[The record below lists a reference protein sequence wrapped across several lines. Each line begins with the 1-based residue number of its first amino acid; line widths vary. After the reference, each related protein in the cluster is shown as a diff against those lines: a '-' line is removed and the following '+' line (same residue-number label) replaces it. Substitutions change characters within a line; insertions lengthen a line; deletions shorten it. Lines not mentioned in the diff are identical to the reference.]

1 MCPQGKTGSRHLG
14 LDIGTSADDS
24 RPKVTTASV
33 GAIARNRLAIPAIA
47 AISNSKLAWSRFPL
61 HLVVMIIL
69 SNGLMVL
76 TFVAAASAP
85 LSHFVHLNF
94 FPALLARH
102 PRFNCHD
109 AAAIVDCVAM
119 VARPAEMVS

>member
-1 MCPQGKTGSRHLG
+1 M
-14 LDIGTSADDS
+14 
-24 RPKVTTASV
+24 
-33 GAIARNRLAIPAIA
+33 
-47 AISNSKLAWSRFPL
+47 
-61 HLVVMIIL
+61 VVMIIL

-119 VARPAEMVS
+119 VARPAEMVLMRRSFWIQFEPYKYKSFIKLSRYGGCTNHAR